1 MSGLIQTMQM
11 RQSLDE
17 FGRLIKLGDGILH
30 AFEGDGFDGPNQK
43 EQRGKT
49 LTQQFVGCHTR
60 QVTKQAIGLLM
71 AKPTGAGGTS
81 ILVHPR

>member
-1 MSGLIQTMQM
+1 M

-30 AFEGDGFDGPNQK
+30 AFEGNSFDGSNQK
-43 EQRGKT
+43 EQGRKT

-71 AKPTGAGGTS
+71 AKPTGAGGISMLIHTW
-81 ILVHPR
+81 